1 MKPEYM
7 KLLKKSL
14 LFVVGFL
21 SVFAACKNDDGYYDP
36 VIPEKGFEG
45 DVYEY
50 LKSKPGVYDSL
61 LKVVDRLQL
70 ESTLRDSDITLFALS
85 NSSFQLAL
93 TNLNNLR
100 KLNDRP
106 SEYLANI
113 DGNQLDTMLTQYI
126 MRGKYVSDSLSAQD
140 GLPLY
145 GVKYGYP
152 MHASLVKTASSG
164 YVDGGPTVIEYSDTK
179 RSQFVRN
186 WVSTNTG
193 SINLQTKNGIVHVI
207 SPDHVFGFGD
217 FVSRLTYVPP
227 PPNLF
232 KTIGG
237 IGTVSREN
245 SGGPN
250 AVEASKYA
258 FDGNPETKFLI
269 GNMGTVWLQFEL
281 NEPAVANAYTITS
294 ANDFDER
301 DPIDWT
307 LSGSNDGEN
316 WTFLDSKA
324 GEIFDQRFQL
334 RVFRIS
340 NKVAYKYYRLNII
353 RAKSGGT
360 MQMADWSVNRE
371 EAETVAK

>member
-1 MKPEYM
+1 MKI
-7 KLLKKSL
+7 LKKSYVM
-14 LFVVGFL
+14 LFTVGFL
-21 SVFAACKNDDGYYDP
+21 SLFAACKNDDGYYEP
-36 VIPEKGFEG
+36 VIQDKAFDG

-50 LKSKPGVYDSL
+50 LQSKPGVYDSL

-70 ESTLRDSDITLFALS
+70 ENTLRDSNITLFALS

-113 DGNQLDTMLTQYI
+113 DGEQLDTMLTQYI
-126 MRGKYVSDSLSAQD
+126 MRGKYISDSLSAQD
-140 GLPLY
+140 GLNMY

-152 MHASLVKTASSG
+152 MHASLVKTSSSG

-193 SINLQTKNGIVHVI
+193 SINLQTKNGIVHVV

-269 GNMGTVWLQFEL
+269 GSMGTVWLQFEL
-281 NEPAVANAYTITS
+281 NEAAAANAYTITS

-316 WTFLDSKA
+316 WTLLDSKA
-324 GEIFDQRFQL
+324 GEIFEQRFQV

-360 MQMADWSVNRE
+360 MQMADWSVNKE